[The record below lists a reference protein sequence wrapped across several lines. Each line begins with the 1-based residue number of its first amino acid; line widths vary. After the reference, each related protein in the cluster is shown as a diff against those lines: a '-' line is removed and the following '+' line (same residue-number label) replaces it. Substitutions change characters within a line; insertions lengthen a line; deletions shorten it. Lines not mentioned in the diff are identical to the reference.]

1 MFLSSNVIVIR
12 MRRGAGGA
20 TISAYSPGEDQSGS
34 QGTNQYRRPMSPEA
48 FDWDESLYAGSAE
61 FYATGRLPYPRAMAD
76 QLAAELRLDGHG
88 RLLDVGCGPGS
99 VALLL
104 APLFESVVGVDAD
117 EDMIAEARRQAD
129 LREVRNAVWHVLR
142 AEQLPAGL
150 GSFRAATFAQ
160 SFHWMDRSRVVE
172 IVSAMLEPGGAWVHV
187 NATTHR
193 GVEEPSPPQPAPPR
207 AQIHDLV
214 RSYLGPVRRAGRG
227 SLPEGTATDEEAI
240 MLTAG
245 YTEPTRIEVP
255 RGEVFARST
264 DEIVASVYSLS
275 SAAPHL
281 FAERRAEFEADLR
294 EILHRA
300 SPSGVFRERARDIE
314 LVIWRRPGP

>member
-1 MFLSSNVIVIR
+1 
-12 MRRGAGGA
+12 
-20 TISAYSPGEDQSGS
+20 
-34 QGTNQYRRPMSPEA
+34 
-48 FDWDESLYAGSAE
+48 
-61 FYATGRLPYPRAMAD
+61 
-76 QLAAELRLDGHG
+76 
-88 RLLDVGCGPGS
+88 
-99 VALLL
+99 
-104 APLFESVVGVDAD
+104 
-117 EDMIAEARRQAD
+117 
-129 LREVRNAVWHVLR
+129 
-142 AEQLPAGL
+142 
-150 GSFRAATFAQ
+150 
-160 SFHWMDRSRVVE
+160 
-172 IVSAMLEPGGAWVHV
+172 
-187 NATTHR
+187 
-193 GVEEPSPPQPAPPR
+193 
-207 AQIHDLV
+207 
-214 RSYLGPVRRAGRG
+214 VRRAGRG